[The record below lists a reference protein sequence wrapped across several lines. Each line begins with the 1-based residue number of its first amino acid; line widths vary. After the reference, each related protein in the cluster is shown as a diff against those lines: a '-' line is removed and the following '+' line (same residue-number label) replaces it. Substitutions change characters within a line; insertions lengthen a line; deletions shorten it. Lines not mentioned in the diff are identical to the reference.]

1 MEAIFCY
8 SGAEMMLEDTVNL
21 EKKLFTL
28 REKHRALDQTIDQ
41 LGESQFSD
49 QLQLMRLK
57 KEKLS
62 LRDMISAIEEEL
74 YPDIIA

>member
-1 MEAIFCY
+1 MIQE
-8 SGAEMMLEDTVNL
+8 ETVAL
-21 EKKLFTL
+21 EKKLTNL
-28 REKHRALDQTIDQ
+28 REKHRALNQAIDQ
-41 LGESQFSD
+41 LSQSQFSD

>member
-1 MEAIFCY
+1 
-8 SGAEMMLEDTVNL
+8 MMLEDTVNL

-41 LGESQFSD
+41 LSESQFSD

-62 LRDMISAIEEEL
+62 LRDMIATIEEEL